1 MSTDG
6 LELTINAMQ
15 ARSLFV
21 LRADF
26 PRLQAPA
33 LSRYPTSLDTAA
45 LPMLLTWPADGTWY
59 LKGDGFAE
67 DTRTMTMT
75 GYLAPIGQDD
85 IPSRVLDSVRMLEA
99 LINLWLTR
107 ASIALIDP
115 GSNAGGY
122 QATIESAHGLGHS
135 DGGVMTGP
143 VFGGTRYE
151 GFVLRIRTR
160 IAWVV
165 TQ

>member
-1 MSTDG
+1 MSDG

-15 ARSLFV
+15 ARMLAA
-21 LRADF
+21 LRASF

-33 LSRYPTSLDTAA
+33 LERYPTSLDTAA
-45 LPMLLTWPADGTWY
+45 LPMLLTWPADGSWY

-67 DTRTMTMT
+67 DTRTMTVT
-75 GYLAPIGQDD
+75 GYLAPLGQDD
-85 IPSRVLDSVRMLEA
+85 IPSRVLDSVRMLGA
-99 LINLWLTR
+99 LRNLWLSR
-107 ASIALIDP
+107 ASIALISPDDNP
-115 GSNAGGY
+115 GGY
-122 QATIESAHGLGHS
+122 QTTIESAHGLGHS

-151 GFVLRIRTR
+151 GFVLRVRTR

-165 TQ
+165 VQ